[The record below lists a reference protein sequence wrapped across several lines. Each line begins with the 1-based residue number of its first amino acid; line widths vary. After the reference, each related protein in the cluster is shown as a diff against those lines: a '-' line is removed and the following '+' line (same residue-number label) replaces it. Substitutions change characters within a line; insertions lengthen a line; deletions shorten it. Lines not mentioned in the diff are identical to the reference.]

1 MTTSELLAR
10 LGVTANY
17 KGFFYIASS
26 VELCLEDHEC
36 LHLVTKCV
44 YPEVA
49 KRYGTNWKAVERDI
63 RKAVELIWAQHREAL
78 ERLARSPLPRKPGN
92 AQFLAILTLAAGEA
106 TLPEASLLH
115 QPFV

>member
-1 MTTSELLAR
+1 MTIPELLAR

-17 KGFFYIASS
+17 KGFSYIAVS

-49 KRYGTNWKAVERDI
+49 KRYGTNWRAVERDI
-63 RKAVELIWAQHREAL
+63 RNAVELIWANNRDAL
-78 ERLARSPLPRKPGN
+78 ERLAHASLSRKPGN
-92 AQFLAILTLAAGEA
+92 AQFLAILTVAAGEPA
-106 TLPEASLLH
+106 RPGAG
-115 QPFV
+115 

>member
-1 MTTSELLAR
+1 MTISELLAR

-17 KGFFYIASS
+17 KGFFYIAAS

-44 YPEVA
+44 YPAVA

-63 RKAVELIWAQHREAL
+63 RKAVELIWTHNRDAL
-78 ERLARSPLPRKPGN
+78 ERLARSSLPRKPGN
-92 AQFLAILTLAAGEA
+92 AQFLAILTLAAAEPARPQAG
-106 TLPEASLLH
+106 
-115 QPFV
+115 

>member
-1 MTTSELLAR
+1 MMISELLTR

-49 KRYGTNWKAVERDI
+49 KRYGTTWAAVERDI
-63 RKAVELIWAQHREAL
+63 RKAVELIWTHNRDAL
-78 ERLARSPLPRKPGN
+78 ERLTRSPLPRKPGN
-92 AQFLAILTLAAGEA
+92 AQFLAILTLAAAEPARPQAG
-106 TLPEASLLH
+106 
-115 QPFV
+115 